1 MLPFSSLV
9 RHEGNEPLF
18 QALEMST
25 LSTLSGVPLHLHVE
39 GLRGTGKTTIMRAV
53 SGVLPSIVRV
63 KGCVYNCDPRSPHC
77 PIHAGMS
84 REQLD
89 ACGTEEMRMPFLEI
103 SHSAKMGTVV
113 GSIDLTRITDRQRPE
128 AALLAGTIPQ
138 ANRGI
143 VFVDE
148 INRLAEVA
156 PEVAD
161 VLLSVMGTKPGKI
174 QIEETGLPVVH
185 MPIWV
190 SVWATSNPDEDPGPL
205 EDVRRQLSDR
215 FDFLV
220 HMSRPTS
227 VSQVISILRKSR
239 DGKEYSR
246 DFTETV
252 GAALALNPAASPS
265 IEEMIARLYLDFGL
279 ESLRAV
285 ESLLHGSR
293 MRAGIL
299 GRDQVE
305 VADVLDVAPMALRHR
320 VEMGVLNQI
329 LAYIQ
334 GLGEKQAAGQSPGD
348 PSESGK
354 PSSRPVQPVSSHD
367 GRAMQDPFSRLF
379 CKVKDAL
386 SGHPL
391 GARQGSGPE
400 TPGAGRFGQS
410 APQGQAGS
418 HSQSARTPAQA
429 RSGIAD
435 PMRVMLTAPET
446 EAIPMLL
453 LAMNDLVRSPEQL
466 ER

>member
-18 QALEMST
+18 SALEMSA
-25 LSTLSGVPLHLHVE
+25 LSTLGGVPLHLHVE

-53 SGVLPSIVRV
+53 SGVLPRIVRV
-63 KGCVYNCDPRSPHC
+63 RGCVYNCDPAAPHC
-77 PIHAGMS
+77 PAHATMP
-84 REQLD
+84 REELD
-89 ACGTEEMRMPFLEI
+89 RAGAEEIAMPFLEI

-113 GSIDLTRITDRQRPE
+113 GSIDLARITDRQHPE

-156 PEVAD
+156 PELAD

-174 QIEETGLPVVH
+174 QIEETGLPIVQ
-185 MPIWV
+185 MPIWA

-215 FDFLV
+215 FDFLI

-227 VSQVISILRKSR
+227 VAQVISILRRSGQEKTHT
-239 DGKEYSR
+239 Y
-246 DFTETV
+246 DFPDRMA
-252 GAALALNPAASPS
+252 AALARNPVAGPA

-285 ESLLHGSR
+285 ESLLHGAR

-299 GRDQVE
+299 GHGE
-305 VADVLDVAPMALRHR
+305 VTVSDVLEVAPMALRHR

-329 LAYIQ
+329 LSYIQ
-334 GLGEKQAAGQSPGD
+334 GLGERQAAGQSPSD
-348 PSESGK
+348 EPPSDK
-354 PSSRPVQPVSSHD
+354 VAPRPVQPVPSHD
-367 GRAMQDPFSRLF
+367 GRVVQDPFSRLF
-379 CKVKDAL
+379 CRVKDAL
-386 SGHPL
+386 VGNPAA
-391 GARQGSGPE
+391 ARQGNGPQS
-400 TPGAGRFGQS
+400 PGLDPFGRS
-410 APQGQAGS
+410 PSSPAAPQGQSQRAPGPGRGS
-418 HSQSARTPAQA
+418 
-429 RSGIAD
+429 IAD
-435 PMRVMLTAPET
+435 PMKVALTAPEL
-446 EAIPMLL
+446 EAVPMMM
-453 LAMNDLVRSPEQL
+453 LAMHDLVRSPEQL

>member
-1 MLPFSSLV
+1 MPFSSLV
-9 RHEGNEPLF
+9 HHEGNEPLF
-18 QALEMST
+18 SALEMST
-25 LSTLSGVPLHLHVE
+25 LSILSGVPLHMHVE

-53 SGVLPSIVRV
+53 QSVLPSIVRV
-63 KGCVYNCDPRSPHC
+63 KGCVHNCDPAAPHC
-77 PIHAGMS
+77 PVHAGMR
-84 REQLD
+84 REELD
-89 ACGTEEMRMPFLEI
+89 ACGTEQIRMPFLEI

-113 GSIDLTRITDRQRPE
+113 GSIDLARITDRQRPE

-156 PEVAD
+156 PELAD

-174 QIEETGLPVVH
+174 QIEETGLPIVQ

-227 VSQVISILRKSR
+227 VSQVVSILRKSSH
-239 DGKEYSR
+239 GKEYSG
-246 DFTETV
+246 DFAARV
-252 GAALALNPAASPS
+252 AAALGRNPSAAPA

-285 ESLLHGSR
+285 ESLLHGAR
-293 MRAGIL
+293 MHAGML

-305 VADVLDVAPMALRHR
+305 VSDVLDVAPMTLRHR

-329 LAYIQ
+329 LAHIQ
-334 GLGEKQAAGQSPGD
+334 GLGEKQAAGQSPTD
-348 PSESGK
+348 QPPSGRPAPK
-354 PSSRPVQPVSSHD
+354 PAQSVPSHD
-367 GRAMQDPFSRLF
+367 GRAVQDPFSRLF
-379 CKVKDAL
+379 CQVKDAL
-386 SGHPL
+386 SGRPVT
-391 GARQGSGPE
+391 GRQGTRPLA
-400 TPGAGRFGQS
+400 PGASPFGQS
-410 APQGQAGS
+410 GSKGQPGS
-418 HSQSARTPAQA
+418 QSQSARTPAQG
-429 RSGIAD
+429 RSEIAD

-446 EAIPMLL
+446 EAVPMLL
-453 LAMNDLVRSPEQL
+453 LAMNDLVHSPEQL